1 MILRSRGFIWRRRRD
16 LNSRADFSTYSLSRG
31 APSPAWV
38 RLHVKLCSFRG
49 LSSRLSQN
57 KWRNGWDSFSAENPR
72 RLQHAAGMLP
82 RAAFRIPD
90 SPSSINGGTGGIR
103 THAPF
108 RTNGFQDRLVMTA
121 SIPFRVLPDKQDLL
135 YRINRTLST
144 LFLQIC
150 IKEKPGEIFS
160 GPVYRQSSFIR
171 YFSCRAAA
179 RMKYNLRSRLIKTGS
194 MYHGFYT
201 PRGRKFP
208 HGNFRTSVF
217 CGA

>member
-1 MILRSRGFIWRRRRD
+1 MTNRNAAFSRSDRTFRTFPTFRLGNAAKSGASAPGFFRSLHEFKCFFRLTDDFSRRIFPQTQQIPVILRSRGFIWRRRRD

-121 SIPFRVLPDKQDLL
+121 SIP
-135 YRINRTLST
+135 
-144 LFLQIC
+144 LQTVM
-150 IKEKPGEIFS
+150 PL
-160 GPVYRQSSFIR
+160 
-171 YFSCRAAA
+171 A
-179 RMKYNLRSRLIKTGS
+179 
-194 MYHGFYT
+194 
-201 PRGRKFP
+201 
-208 HGNFRTSVF
+208 
-217 CGA
+217 

>member
-49 LSSRLSQN
+49 LSCPFQLN
-57 KWRNGWDSFSAENPR
+57 KKF
-72 RLQHAAGMLP
+72 
-82 RAAFRIPD
+82 
-90 SPSSINGGTGGIR
+90 GGTGGIR

-160 GPVYRQSSFIR
+160 GPVYQQSSFIR

>member
-72 RLQHAAGMLP
+72 RLQHATGMLP

-90 SPSSINGGTGGIR
+90 SPGSINGGTGGIR

-121 SIPFRVLPDKQDLL
+121 SIPLHE
-135 YRINRTLST
+135 LSPSGLQAFSVNPVRQRQK
-144 LFLQIC
+144 LF
-150 IKEKPGEIFS
+150 
-160 GPVYRQSSFIR
+160 
-171 YFSCRAAA
+171 
-179 RMKYNLRSRLIKTGS
+179 
-194 MYHGFYT
+194 
-201 PRGRKFP
+201 
-208 HGNFRTSVF
+208 
-217 CGA
+217 

>member
-1 MILRSRGFIWRRRRD
+1 MSSYAVFVV
-16 LNSRADFSTYSLSRG
+16 SL
-31 APSPAWV
+31 PV
-38 RLHVKLCSFRG
+38 
-49 LSSRLSQN
+49 
-57 KWRNGWDSFSAENPR
+57 SAKT
-72 RLQHAAGMLP
+72 
-82 RAAFRIPD
+82 
-90 SPSSINGGTGGIR
+90 NGGTGGIR

-160 GPVYRQSSFIR
+160 GPVYQQSSFIR

-201 PRGRKFP
+201 PRGSKFP

-217 CGA
+217 CGAKRCQNTLVGKNISFFDSSPAIPFP